1 MKKTHKIILMG
12 TLIAVLLIAAVGLIY
27 VFPMMSMTPS
37 ETGDIPDTGIFAVN
51 NQLNC
56 LYFIETNDGYIVID
70 AGSNAKAVEQALIEK
85 NISPSDVKY
94 VLLTHS
100 DSDHVASL
108 PLFTNAQIYMSEDEL
123 RMVDGTIKRNIFGI
137 FNSLP
142 DDIKPSNLS
151 LLKEGEQMNLGE
163 HTIECI
169 KVPGHTV
176 GSMAYLLDGQYLF
189 TGDAFKVKN
198 NMMSIHPYTMDTKT
212 AEESIQNLS
221 ELKTENILVITAH
234 YGYYNASDLKHN
246 I

>member
-1 MKKTHKIILMG
+1 MKKPLKIFLMSF
-12 TLIAVLLIAAVGLIY
+12 IIVVLLIAAMALIY

-37 ETGDIPDTGIFAVN
+37 ETGEIPDTGIFAVN

-56 LYFIETNDGYIVID
+56 LYFIETDAGYIVID
-70 AGSNAKAVEQALIEK
+70 AGSNAEAVAQTLIEE
-85 NISPSDVKY
+85 NISPLDVKY

-123 RMVDGTIKRNIFGI
+123 RMVDGTIKRNIYGV

-142 DDIKPSNLS
+142 DDIKLSSLS
-151 LLKEGEQMNLGE
+151 LLKEGEQLNLGE
-163 HTIECI
+163 HTVECI
-169 KVPGHTV
+169 KVPGHTA

-189 TGDAFKVKN
+189 TGDAVKVKN
-198 NMMSIHPYTMDTKT
+198 DMMSIHPFTMNKKT

-221 ELKTENILVITAH
+221 ELNNENILVITAH
-234 YGYYNASDLKHN
+234 YGYYNESDLKLK
-246 I
+246 